1 MEKKKEK
8 LNPNEIATVEN
19 AKKCFDNAVR
29 LYKDSKKVSLPSG
42 QALLEIAIEELAKG
56 TILLTNAKPQ
66 GKSEI
71 LRNVLGEKNLNKLKE
86 SEKEDFIEDIK
97 IMFSPDINM
106 NNHRDKLKV
115 IQDVT
120 NQVWVSYG
128 SILPYVQDSTLKKN
142 ITTIFGKEA
151 IDMPPHDPPNPFKDI
166 DILALDKLKMS
177 GLYVDYKE
185 GKVIS
190 PKDVNFDMADKL
202 DKLFFLLYISLH
214 MTIKV
219 SLGTTHF
226 KDLRDIL
233 GPLYRFIKIKAK
245 KG

>member
-142 ITTIFGKEA
+142 ITTIFGNET
-151 IDMPPHDPPNPFKDI
+151 IDMPHDPPNPFNDI

-177 GLYVDYKE
+177 GLYVDYNE
-185 GKVIS
+185 GKVIY
-190 PKDVNFDMADKL
+190 PKDVNFDVADKL
-202 DKLFFLLYISLH
+202 DKLFFFLYISLYV
-214 MTIKV
+214 TIKV
-219 SLGTTHF
+219 SLGITHF

-233 GPLYRFIKIKAK
+233 GPLHSFIKIKAK

>member
-1 MEKKKEK
+1 LEKKKEK

-142 ITTIFGKEA
+142 ITTIFGNET
-151 IDMPPHDPPNPFKDI
+151 IDMPHDPPNPFNDI

-185 GKVIS
+185 GKVIY
-190 PKDVNFDMADKL
+190 PKDVNFDVADKL
-202 DKLFFLLYISLH
+202 DKLFFFLYISLH
-214 MTIKV
+214 
-219 SLGTTHF
+219 
-226 KDLRDIL
+226 
-233 GPLYRFIKIKAK
+233 
-245 KG
+245 

>member
-86 SEKEDFIEDIK
+86 SEKEDFIEGIK
-97 IMFSPDINM
+97 IMFSPDINLH
-106 NNHRDKLKV
+106 NHREKLKV
-115 IQDVT
+115 IQDVI
-120 NQVWVSYG
+120 NLVSMRHG

-166 DILALDKLKMS
+166 DILALDKIKMS
-177 GLYVDYKE
+177 GLYVDYTD

-202 DKLFFLLYISLH
+202 DELFIFLYVSLH
-214 MTIKV
+214 LT
-219 SLGTTHF
+219 S
-226 KDLRDIL
+226 
-233 GPLYRFIKIKAK
+233 
-245 KG
+245 